1 MIKNGYIDI
10 LEFDKYIK
18 KGYFTKEK
26 HPDADLFIYGY
37 STGPIAAQN
46 LNWNNVTRQMRGLIT
61 NSEGKVLSRSFE
73 KFFTFN
79 KYLNDHK
86 VLLSDGQVA
95 GLPKLPYKIYE
106 KLDGSLAVLYWIDDV
121 PYLATQRSFTSLKAK
136 KSTQILHEKYSHLF
150 NLLKKDRTYIFEA
163 IYPESKV
170 LIDYGNDE
178 QLILL
183 GIIDNVTKKDYPLE
197 DIGFPIA
204 KDWTEDLSKL
214 KTLDELKDLNLK
226 NKEGFVIV
234 YENGF
239 RVKIKFPWYKE
250 AHILVN
256 KIIQYEYFIDIVQ
269 RQLKGLLSLPE
280 NIIDT
285 NTLWRRFHNDESI
298 SQILLNFP
306 NQYKF
311 LGIENWLET
320 EYKKY
325 LLKSKEAG
333 EKFAL
338 PDENNNL
345 DIKQLIFEPSSEN
358 IMWKRWSQLEN
369 MYD

>member
-1 MIKNGYIDI
+1 MIKNGYIDL
-10 LEFDKYIK
+10 LEFNKYIK

-37 STGPIAAQN
+37 STGPVAAQN
-46 LNWNNVTRQMRGLIT
+46 LNWNNVTRQMRGLVT
-61 NSEGKVLSRSFE
+61 NSEGKILSRSFE

-79 KYLNDHK
+79 KYLSENK

-136 KSTQILHEKYSHLF
+136 RSTEILHKNYSHLF
-150 NLLKKDRTYIFEA
+150 DRLKKDRTYIFEA
-163 IYPESKV
+163 IYTESKV
-170 LIDYGNDE
+170 LIDYGEKED
-178 QLILL
+178 LILL
-183 GIIDNVTKKDYPLE
+183 GILDNLTGKDYPLE
-197 DIGFPIA
+197 DIGFPTA
-204 KDWTEDLSKL
+204 KDWTKDLSKII
-214 KTLDELKDLNLK
+214 TLDELKDLNLK

-256 KIIQYEYFIDIVQ
+256 KIIQYEYYIDVVQ
-269 RQLKGLLSLPE
+269 RQLKGLLCLPE
-280 NIIDT
+280 NNISTDI
-285 NTLWRRFHNDESI
+285 LWKRFHNDESV
-298 SQILLNFP
+298 SEILSNFP

-311 LGIENWLET
+311 FGIENWVQT
-320 EYKKY
+320 EYEKY
-325 LLKSKEAG
+325 LLKCKEVN
-333 EKFAL
+333 EKFVL
-338 PDENNNL
+338 PDKDISL
-345 DIKQLIFEPSSEN
+345 DIKQLIYEPSSEN
-358 IMWKRWSQLEN
+358 IMWKRWNQLEN
-369 MYD
+369 MYE